1 MDGKV
6 WNAPVSLEMFG
17 PGHYRIVTS
26 AKEAAKVLC
35 NEWPRRSGPKYSE
48 ALASCAAS
56 LKGEV
61 DPERTRADFIH
72 AAEEA
77 RINIVY
83 S

>member
-1 MDGKV
+1 MDSKI

-17 PGHYRIVTS
+17 PGHYRVVTS

-35 NEWPRRSGPKYSE
+35 NEWPRRSGPKYTD
-48 ALASCAAS
+48 ALASCAAA

-61 DPERTRADFIH
+61 DPERNRSDFIR

-77 RINIVY
+77 RIHIVY